1 LVRYGE
7 FFFAKKNFCGKI
19 ISVIGLDV
27 KFDLG
32 ELKFIWN
39 KDKAEKNWQKH
50 KVKFENA
57 ALVFLD
63 ENLIE
68 DYDDFHS
75 DDEERMKAIGEAEK
89 ILTVIY
95 TERGDSNRIISA
107 RQATKS
113 EREEYYEQF
122 SFV

>member
-1 LVRYGE
+1 MQ
-7 FFFAKKNFCGKI
+7 
-19 ISVIGLDV
+19 SVIALDI

-32 ELKFIWN
+32 DLKFIW
-39 KDKAEKNWQKH
+39 DSEKAEKNYKKH

-75 DDEERMKAIGEAEK
+75 DEEDRIKVVGKVEK
-89 ILTVIY
+89 ILVIIY
-95 TERGDSNRIISA
+95 TERGDRNRIISA